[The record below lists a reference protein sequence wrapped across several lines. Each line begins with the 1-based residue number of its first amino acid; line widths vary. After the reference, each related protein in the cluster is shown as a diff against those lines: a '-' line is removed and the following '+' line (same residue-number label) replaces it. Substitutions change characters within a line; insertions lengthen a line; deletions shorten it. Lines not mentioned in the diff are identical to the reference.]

1 MDYPKI
7 VQGILDI
14 GEEMLKCGAE
24 NFRLDDSL
32 YRMCDSYGF
41 KRYDVFVIPSNIQIT
56 VETPDGEIITQIR
69 HIESSTFDYDK
80 LDYLNDLSR
89 YVCRNQPDADEI
101 NRRLQE
107 VMNRKGLSTPLKL
120 LAAGMSGAGFSI
132 LFGAGIKD
140 ALIAV
145 VAAAI
150 IVLVGDIV
158 SKREHNVLVYNAI
171 LAFLTEC
178 FVLAVYSAELAT
190 YPDRITI
197 SIVMLLISGLGVT
210 NGIRE
215 ILQRDFISGF
225 LNLTNAFLGALGIAC
240 GVAVSMVLFNYV
252 SNQSTVLASGIALQ
266 LVSCTFG
273 CIGFAMW
280 FNIKGTQVA
289 WSGVG
294 AFFTWLIYALA
305 VAYLHLNHFSSVMVA
320 SIFVAMF
327 AVVMARINKA
337 PSTIFLS
344 ASAFPLIP
352 GANLYYILYGFVSA
366 DYMMVR
372 SQALRMFGTCLA
384 IAVGFIIVDV
394 IVRNLFYA
402 QDETKQYNQRKSH

>member
-7 VQGILDI
+7 IQGILDI

-89 YVCRNQPDADEI
+89 YVCKNRPDADEI
-101 NRRLQE
+101 NRRFQD
-107 VMNRKGLSTPLKL
+107 VMNRKGLSTPMRL
-120 LAAGMSGAGFSI
+120 LAGCMSGVGFSI
-132 LFGAGIKD
+132 MFGANLKD
-140 ALIAV
+140 AVIAII
-145 VAAAI
+145 AAAI
-150 IVLVGDIV
+150 IVAVGDAV

-171 LAFLTEC
+171 LAFISEC
-178 FVLAVYSAELAT
+178 VILVAHNIGVAEH
-190 YPDRITI
+190 PDKIMI
-197 SIVMLLISGLGVT
+197 GIVMLLISGLGVT

-225 LNLTNAFLGALGIAC
+225 LNLTNSFLGALGIAC
-240 GVAVSMVLFNYV
+240 GVAVAMIILNHGANESLI
-252 SNQSTVLASGIALQ
+252 LANGLALQ
-266 LVSCTFG
+266 LASCTFG

-280 FNIKGTQVA
+280 FNIKGLQVA

-294 AFFTWLIYALA
+294 AFLTWLIYALTQINFN
-305 VAYLHLNHFSSVMVA
+305 VSHFTSVIIA
-320 SIFVAMF
+320 SIFVATF

-352 GANLYYILYGFVSA
+352 GANLYYILYGFISS
-366 DYMMVR
+366 DYAMVR
-372 SQALRMFGTCLA
+372 AQSLRMFGTCLS

-394 IVRNLFYA
+394 LLRNLFYA
-402 QDETKQYNQRKSH
+402 KDETNQYNQRRTH